1 MIDEMRQQALNYLV
15 LDDFTQK
22 AIDIRNLF
30 ISLALNMVGDYC
42 VANNLKK
49 QFPLWKNTRYQ
60 NEVLNFKQKMDLL
73 ETIFNADDLAIHL
86 KYPYD

>member
-1 MIDEMRQQALNYLV
+1 MITIGYELLIEIHQ
-15 LDDFTQK
+15 
-22 AIDIRNLF
+22 
-30 ISLALNMVGDYC
+30 
-42 VANNLKK
+42 NNLKK